1 MIPMKSKSPTM
12 TQFEGSQ
19 LRLARHYWGKTL
31 NDIAEEVGKTRQYIS
46 QIENG
51 KAGKNISDDTI
62 ELLAQCLKVAPGF
75 FYKHTPPGPSED
87 QAHFRR
93 LSSTKVSTRL
103 KVLAR
108 GTIFRQLANYID
120 KHVALPNVDFP
131 DHAGSVT
138 FEEIERAAERTRSYW
153 GLGLGPIDNMV
164 RVVEHAGALVTFF
177 RDASTEV
184 DALSIPSS
192 RPIIVRND
200 AKESPFRQRFDIAHE
215 MAHLILHEGIVTGDR
230 TTETEANRF
239 ASAFLLPRSTFSKVF
254 RSRGRRLDWQCII
267 DIKMQFGTSKAAILY
282 RAKALGL
289 ISDNTYKSG
298 VIYLKNSGQSKQEDE
313 DLLVEREKAELLIKS
328 FKVMHDHFGLS
339 FYDLADEI
347 GVHPELLG
355 NVMPDIP
362 DSELSQAWYTKF
374 RRPSLSVVQ

>member
-1 MIPMKSKSPTM
+1 MM
-12 TQFEGSQ
+12 QFEGSQ

-31 NDIAEEVGKTRQYIS
+31 NDVAEEAGKTRQFIS

-51 KAGKNISDDTI
+51 KAGKNISSETI
-62 ELLAQCLKVAPGF
+62 EILSSCLKVTPSF
-75 FYKHTPPGPSED
+75 FYKQTPPGPSED

-108 GTIFRQLANYID
+108 GTIFSQLVDYIE
-120 KHVALPNVDFP
+120 KHVALPKLDFP
-131 DHAGSVT
+131 DYSGAIT

-184 DALSIPSS
+184 DALSLPSS

-230 TTETEANRF
+230 ATESEANRF

-254 RSRGRRLDWQCII
+254 KLRGRRLDWQRIA
-267 DIKMQFGTSKAAILY
+267 DIKMQFGVSKAAILY
-282 RAKALGL
+282 RAKSIGL
-289 ISDNTYKSG
+289 ITESTYKGG
-298 VIYLKNSGQSKQEDE
+298 VIYLKNSGQSKQENE
-313 DLLVEREKAELLIKS
+313 DHLIKKEQAELLVKS
-328 FKVMHDHFGLS
+328 LKVIHEYFGVN
-339 FYDLADEI
+339 FYDLSAEI
-347 GVHPELLG
+347 DVQPELLE
-355 NVMPDIP
+355 NIMPCIL
-362 DSELSQAWYTKF
+362 DSDYPSEWYSKPKQPNL
-374 RRPSLSVVQ
+374 RIVQ

>member
-31 NDIAEEVGKTRQYIS
+31 NDIAEEVGRTRQYIS

-51 KAGKNISDDTI
+51 KAGKNISGDTV
-62 ELLAQCLKVAPGF
+62 ELLAKCLKVAPGF
-75 FYKHTPPGPSED
+75 FYKQTPPGPSED

-108 GTIFRQLANYID
+108 GTIFSQLANYID

-131 DHAGSVT
+131 DHSGSVT

-184 DALSIPSS
+184 DALSIPAS

-239 ASAFLLPRSTFSKVF
+239 SSAFLLPRSTFSKVF

-289 ISDNTYKSG
+289 IDENTYKGG

-313 DLLVEREKAELLIKS
+313 DRLVEREQAELLIKS
-328 FKVMHDHFGLS
+328 LKVIHDYFGIS
-339 FYDLADEI
+339 FYDLANEI
-347 GVHPELLG
+347 EVHPELLG

-362 DSELSQAWYTKF
+362 DNELSQAWYTRFK
-374 RRPSLSVVQ
+374 RPSLSVVQ

>member
-1 MIPMKSKSPTM
+1 MKSKSPMM

-31 NDIAEEVGKTRQYIS
+31 NDIAEEVGRTRQYIS

-51 KAGKNISDDTI
+51 KAGKNISRDTI
-62 ELLAQCLKVAPGF
+62 ELLAKCLKVAPGF
-75 FYKHTPPGPSED
+75 FYKQTPPGPSED

-108 GTIFRQLANYID
+108 GTIFSQLANYID

-131 DHAGSVT
+131 DHSGSVT

-192 RPIIVRND
+192 RPIVVRND

-282 RAKALGL
+282 RAKSLGL
-289 ISDNTYKSG
+289 ISESTYKSG

-313 DLLVEREKAELLIKS
+313 DHLVEREQAELLIKS
-328 FKVMHDHFGLS
+328 LKVIYDYFGIS

-347 GVHPELLG
+347 GVQPELLG

-362 DSELSQAWYTKF
+362 DSENAQEWHSRF
-374 RRPSLSVVQ
+374 RRPSLSIVQ

>member
-1 MIPMKSKSPTM
+1 M

-51 KAGKNISDDTI
+51 KAGKNISDDTV
-62 ELLAQCLKVAPGF
+62 ELLAKCLKVTPGF
-75 FYKHTPPGPSED
+75 FYMQTPPGPSED

-93 LSSTKVSTRL
+93 LSSTKVNTRL

-120 KHVALPNVDFP
+120 KHVTLPDVDFP
-131 DHAGSVT
+131 DHSGSAT
-138 FEEIERAAERTRSYW
+138 FEEIERASERTRSYW

-267 DIKMQFGTSKAAILY
+267 DIKMQFGTSKAAVLY

-289 ISDNTYKSG
+289 ISENTYKGG

-313 DLLVEREKAELLIKS
+313 DSFTEREQAELLINS
-328 FKVMHDHFGLS
+328 LKVINEHFGVS
-339 FYDLADEI
+339 FYDLAYEI
-347 GVHPELLG
+347 GVQPELLG

-362 DSELSQAWYTKF
+362 NSEQSQEWLSRF
-374 RRPSLSVVQ
+374 RRPNLSIVQ

>member
-1 MIPMKSKSPTM
+1 M

-31 NDIAEEVGKTRQYIS
+31 NDIAEEVGRTRQYIS

-51 KAGKNISDDTI
+51 KAGKNISGDTV
-62 ELLAQCLKVAPGF
+62 ELLAKCLKVAPGF
-75 FYKHTPPGPSED
+75 FYKQTPPGPSED

-108 GTIFRQLANYID
+108 GTIFSQLANYID

-131 DHAGSVT
+131 DHSGSVT

-164 RVVEHAGALVTFF
+164 RVFEHAGALVTFF

-184 DALSIPSS
+184 DALSIPAS

-239 ASAFLLPRSTFSKVF
+239 SSAFLLPRSTFSKVF

-289 ISDNTYKSG
+289 IDENTYKGG

-313 DLLVEREKAELLIKS
+313 DRLVEREQAELLIKS
-328 FKVMHDHFGLS
+328 LKVIHDYFGIS
-339 FYDLADEI
+339 FYDLANEI
-347 GVHPELLG
+347 EVHPELLG

-362 DSELSQAWYTKF
+362 DNELSQAWYTRFK
-374 RRPSLSVVQ
+374 RPSLSVVQ